1 MAEAMESFIAV
12 QNIVNFKMQLQRETR
27 PDQRRILMQLLAT
40 EVARHPEA
48 VQHAQAIIA
57 QRTAD
62 TSFG

>member
-1 MAEAMESFIAV
+1 MADAMESFIAV

-27 PDQRRILMQLLAT
+27 PDKRRILMQLLAT

-48 VQHAQAIIA
+48 VQHAQSIVA

-62 TSFG
+62 ASFG

>member
-27 PDQRRILMQLLAT
+27 PDQRRILMRLLAT

-62 TSFG
+62 VSSG

>member
-57 QRTAD
+57 QRMAD
-62 TSFG
+62 VSFG

>member
-27 PDQRRILMQLLAT
+27 PDQRRILMQLLAS

-62 TSFG
+62 VSFG

>member
-62 TSFG
+62 VSSG